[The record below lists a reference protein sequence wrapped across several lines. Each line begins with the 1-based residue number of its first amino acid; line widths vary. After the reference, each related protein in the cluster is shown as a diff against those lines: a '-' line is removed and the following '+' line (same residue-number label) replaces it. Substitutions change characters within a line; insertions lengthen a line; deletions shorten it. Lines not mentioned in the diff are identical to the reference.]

1 MVNPKE
7 LKPVL
12 DSSREA
18 GHLIARGW
26 VESVSENLAYVSTE
40 RQTGCAGC
48 TSQEGCGTASLAK
61 LFAPR
66 SRSPIAVVNALE
78 AKPGDEVLLSMEESH
93 LIKHSF
99 MAYGVPL
106 LGLFIGAGL
115 LQFITQL
122 LAMEEAKESLTMVGG
137 LFGVVIGWW
146 ATKTYYRPKPPVMEK
161 ILQVS

>member
-1 MVNPKE
+1 MANPKE
-7 LKPVL
+7 LKPAL
-12 DSSREA
+12 NPENEEGR
-18 GHLIARGW
+18 LTARGW
-26 VESVSENLAYVSTE
+26 VESVSGDVAYVSTE
-40 RQTGCAGC
+40 RQTGCSGC
-48 TSQEGCGTASLAK
+48 ASQEGCGTASLAK

-66 SRSPIAVVNALE
+66 NRSPIAVMNALD
-78 AKPGDEVLLSMEESH
+78 AAPGDAVLLSMEESH

-122 LAMEEAKESLTMVGG
+122 LAMEEARESLTMVGG
-137 LFGVVIGWW
+137 LLGVVIGWW

-161 ILQVS
+161 ILQTS